1 MEGDSLQFCQTE
13 NNLGGDRNMG
23 SMPLAYGLMRDRPDV
38 LEKIP
43 ALHFVK
49 KYFPDY
55 VKSVE
60 ESQLFARRFAR
71 EQILPRVLEVEKR
84 AAADPTYVDWDYI
97 REGMRR
103 GFWTM
108 FLPKGVGGAGKRA
121 MDAYVMCEEM
131 CAADVALTA
140 LLIFNFFGFATA
152 ACAFNPGVMLREMYA
167 IKEAEKKG
175 EPLFYAWAIT
185 EPSAGS
191 DVEDPHALS
200 KARMSIHA
208 RKVPKGYRVN
218 GRKCFITMGSLA
230 RRIIFNAPTDPNRP
244 LETSATF
251 FVTSDREGFSV
262 GRVEKKCGH
271 KAKPTAELIFEDVF
285 IPEKDCWMKE
295 GTGIEHTLE
304 ILSVTRGLVG
314 ALGVGIGRGALER
327 TIQYA
332 YQQKVRGHRLIEED
346 WVQMAIADM
355 LRLLDAARQD
365 YAGVA
370 LAMDAIGLFGLF
382 QRPAM
387 RAALKTL
394 PDRLAKRGAFQAV
407 LSPRWIHELFRRL
420 KGRAVPKEVVSYF
433 LRIGSAAKVNGT
445 DVGMEVASRC
455 LDIVGLE
462 GAAYRHGIEKTFRD
476 VKASQIYE
484 GTNQLNRKEV
494 FKKELAQRFGISFI

>member
-1 MEGDSLQFCQTE
+1 MEQT
-13 NNLGGDRNMG
+13 
-23 SMPLAYGLMRDRPDV
+23 PLAYGLTRDEADV

-49 KYFPDY
+49 RRFPGY
-55 VKSVE
+55 VRSIEK
-60 ESQLFARRFAR
+60 SQLFARRFAR
-71 EQILPRVLEVEKR
+71 DHILPRALEVEQQ
-84 AAADPTYVDWDYI
+84 AAKDPEYVDWEYVN
-97 REGMRR
+97 EGMRQ

-108 FLPKGVGGAGKRA
+108 FLPKSVGGGGRKA
-121 MDAYVMCEEM
+121 MDAYVICEEM

-140 LLIFNFFGFATA
+140 LLVFNFFGFATA
-152 ACAFNPGVMLREMYA
+152 ACAFNPGVMLREMED
-167 IKEAEKKG
+167 IKAAERKG
-175 EPLFYAWAIT
+175 KPLFYAWAIT

-191 DVEDPHALS
+191 DVEDPDALAR
-200 KARMSIHA
+200 ARMSIHA
-208 RKVPKGYRVN
+208 KKVPGGYRVN

-230 RRIIFNAPTDPNRP
+230 HRIVFNAPTDPDHP

-251 FVTSDREGFSV
+251 YVTSDREGFSV

-285 IPEKDCWMKE
+285 IPEEDCWMKE

-304 ILSVTRGLVG
+304 ILSITRGLVG

-332 YQQKVRGHRLIEED
+332 YEKKVRGHRLIEED

-355 LRLLDAARQD
+355 LQILNAARQA
-365 YAGVA
+365 YAGVG

-382 QRPAM
+382 QKPAV
-387 RAALKTL
+387 RAALRML
-394 PDRLAKRGAFQAV
+394 PGWLARTGRLQQA
-407 LSPRWIHELFRRL
+407 LSGDWIHELFKRL
-420 KGRAVPKEVVSYF
+420 KANAVPGEVVSYF
-433 LRIGSAAKVNGT
+433 LNVGSAAKVNGT
-445 DVGMEVASRC
+445 DAGMEVASRC

-462 GAAYRHGIEKTFRD
+462 GAARRYGIEKCFRD
-476 VKASQIYE
+476 IKVSQIYE

-494 FKKELAQRFGISFI
+494 FKEELARQFDISII